1 MELLSIVLFLAAI
14 AVYSYKAGRN
24 KFWFILILL
33 LLTLFIVLNA
43 TLYASNYFTGDGIND
58 AVLYTLTNSLTGAG
72 VSKYVV
78 PALGLIL
85 GAAPPQTSAS
95 SRLEPA
101 GDRLCCRL
109 GANHAGVSPGERADR
124 LPRAPG

>member
-33 LLTLFIVLNA
+33 LLALFIVLNA

-72 VSKYVV
+72 VSKYLV
-78 PALGLIL
+78 PALGLIIGL
-85 GAAPPQTSAS
+85 FLLFCFLS
-95 SRLEPA
+95 
-101 GDRLCCRL
+101 
-109 GANHAGVSPGERADR
+109 
-124 LPRAPG
+124 

>member
-43 TLYASNYFTGDGIND
+43 TLYASNYFTGDGINE
-58 AVLYTLTNSLTGAG
+58 
-72 VSKYVV
+72 
-78 PALGLIL
+78 I
-85 GAAPPQTSAS
+85 
-95 SRLEPA
+95 RL
-101 GDRLCCRL
+101 L
-109 GANHAGVSPGERADR
+109 
-124 LPRAPG
+124 